1 MLSFNNL
8 VEHCIGKEI
17 DLTEGRGGERSS
29 FWIITRGGWG
39 GGDLDG
45 HVKFQ
50 YLWTCHR
57 RDHFFQLNS
66 FIRWFSIRLRGKC
79 FFSLDSRYDKKGL
92 LVSAVHV
99 AVPLSCPNIETYIP
113 AKKLVWCKIINMK
126 NQKSELHSYRVNF
139 PCSMK
144 TMHCLTI
151 GLDLNSRIKSHYY
164 LFIMTV
170 IQGLQCRT
178 YRLDRINIYYD

>member
-1 MLSFNNL
+1 MIKRVYLSLLFMSQF
-8 VEHCIGKEI
+8 HY
-17 DLTEGRGGERSS
+17 
-29 FWIITRGGWG
+29 
-39 GGDLDG
+39 
-45 HVKFQ
+45 HV
-50 YLWTCHR
+50 
-57 RDHFFQLNS
+57 
-66 FIRWFSIRLRGKC
+66 
-79 FFSLDSRYDKKGL
+79 L
-92 LVSAVHV
+92 L
-99 AVPLSCPNIETYIP
+99 IETYIP